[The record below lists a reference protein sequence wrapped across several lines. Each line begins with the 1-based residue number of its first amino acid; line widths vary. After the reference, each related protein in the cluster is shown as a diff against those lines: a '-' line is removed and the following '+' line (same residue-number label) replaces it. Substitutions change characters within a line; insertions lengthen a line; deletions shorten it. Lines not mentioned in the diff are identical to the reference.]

1 MYLNVINK
9 CNAETRITFAEK
21 IQQEYF
27 MTFTYSSF
35 EFTYLSITLVF
46 WTKNI
51 VYKKENINQLH
62 SAQFEIYWGKDFCGS
77 AKQDNWKVSSLSSHT

>member
-1 MYLNVINK
+1 MGKRTQQEIDLKSSVIAYCHFDLQFKKMYYKSSTRVYLNVINK

-46 WTKNI
+46 
-51 VYKKENINQLH
+51 
-62 SAQFEIYWGKDFCGS
+62 
-77 AKQDNWKVSSLSSHT
+77 